1 MIVPSKSEKCMLANF
16 TGKGAMGKKWNCY
29 KKIDSELSQIMQ
41 PVLVVGLNNL
51 AFPPVFGIQAG
62 SVN

>member
-1 MIVPSKSEKCMLANF
+1 MLANF
-16 TGKGAMGKKWNCY
+16 TGQGAMGKKWNCY
-29 KKIDSELSQIMQ
+29 KKIDSEISQIMQ